1 MSRSLFGLPFLV
13 SVLAV
18 SFFAACDHSDG
29 SGDFAGT
36 ATDTENTIAAVSGE
50 VLRTDGEVSAFAK
63 VRMARVAKKA
73 DSVSVPEFLE
83 VYTDTA
89 GSFSFDS
96 VLADTFQLAVI
107 DSDAN
112 EIYYLPRATQ
122 KSKDL
127 EKIKLSK
134 AAVFSSKLYYE
145 EVSDSAVAVG
155 SHFTVFMP
163 GTPFS
168 QSVFAGDSFSM
179 LIPEGTWWFTFC
191 PFDPEIIAKLA
202 DSGIE
207 DTLVFRSWS
216 MDSISIDAGDTLDVG
231 PFLWSVDS
239 TKSID
244 TLMKVDTSEKV
255 EEDLS
260 RISGKVL
267 CKNKKNC
274 KNVEVQV
281 VTDLFGFG
289 LADSDSLEFKVETV
303 TDSLGRWY
311 LPLPSEVPFD
321 SFRVEYRR
329 LSNDSVIEVGLSK
342 YVKAKELK
350 DLKDTFDVGETQL
363 RNPSKIRSS
372 VRVVVQ
378 DTIELDKSVVN
389 SVVMGIMGTTHFVRE
404 LTWNDISMTDLPDD
418 EQELVLYTGDQKVL
432 TTLKDSETSLDKFI
446 TRVNINLPEGKTLE
460 QQGMTYNPSVYK

>member
-1 MSRSLFGLPFLV
+1 MSRSLFALPFLF

-18 SFFAACDHSDG
+18 SFFASCDHSDG
-29 SGDFAGT
+29 SNGFAGT
-36 ATDTENTIAAVSGE
+36 ATDTENTIAAVSGA
-50 VLRTDGEVSAFAK
+50 VMRTDGEASAFAK

-73 DSVSVPEFLE
+73 DSVSLPEYLE

-96 VLADTFQLAVI
+96 VLSDTFQLAVI
-107 DSDAN
+107 DSGVN

-122 KSKDL
+122 ESKDL

-145 EVSDSAVAVG
+145 EVGDSSVAVG

-191 PFDPEIIAKLA
+191 PFDPEIIAKLTDA
-202 DSGIE
+202 GIN

-216 MDSISIDAGDTLDVG
+216 MDSSFIDAGDTLDVG

-244 TLMKVDTSEKV
+244 SLMKIDSLEK
-255 EEDLS
+255 EDLS

-267 CKNKKNC
+267 CKSKKVC

-289 LADSDSLEFKVETV
+289 LVDADSLEFKVETV
-303 TDSLGRWY
+303 TDSTGRWY
-311 LPLPSEVPFD
+311 LPVPSAVPFD

-342 YVKAKELK
+342 YVKAEKLK
-350 DLKDTFDVGETQL
+350 DLKDTFDFGETQL
-363 RNPSKIRSS
+363 RSPSKIRSS

-378 DTIELDKSVVN
+378 DTIELDNSVMN

-404 LTWNDISMTDLPDD
+404 LPWKEIFMSDLPDD
-418 EQELVLYTGDQKVL
+418 EQELVLYTGDKKVIASFKEL
-432 TTLKDSETSLDKFI
+432 ETSIDKFV

-460 QQGMTYNPSVYK
+460 QQGMTYNPSGYK